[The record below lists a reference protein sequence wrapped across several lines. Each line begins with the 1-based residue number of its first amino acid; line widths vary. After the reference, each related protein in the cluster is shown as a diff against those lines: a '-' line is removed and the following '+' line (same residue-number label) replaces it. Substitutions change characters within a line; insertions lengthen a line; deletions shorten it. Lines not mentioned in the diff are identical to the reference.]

1 MKQIGFVVNKSKD
14 SKVLNRQLILA
25 ITRYC
30 QGWGNSV
37 LRVHPYLDILNHG
50 QYHDSKILITIDE
63 ELNQAKP

>member
-1 MKQIGFVVNKSKD
+1 MRQKGFVVNKSKD

-37 LRVHPYLDILNHG
+37 LRVHPYLDIVNNG
-50 QYHDSKILITIDE
+50 QYDQTKILITINE
-63 ELNQAKP
+63 E